1 MNIIEG
7 SDNIMNNTILRI
19 AYSNNKSITLN
30 NSKLVCNVTNFYY
43 TVYENQD

>member
-7 SDNIMNNTILRI
+7 EKNIMSNTILRI

-30 NSKLVCNVTNFYY
+30 N
-43 TVYENQD
+43 

>member
-7 SDNIMNNTILRI
+7 KKNIMSNTILRI

-30 NSKLVCNVTNFYY
+30 NS
-43 TVYENQD
+43 